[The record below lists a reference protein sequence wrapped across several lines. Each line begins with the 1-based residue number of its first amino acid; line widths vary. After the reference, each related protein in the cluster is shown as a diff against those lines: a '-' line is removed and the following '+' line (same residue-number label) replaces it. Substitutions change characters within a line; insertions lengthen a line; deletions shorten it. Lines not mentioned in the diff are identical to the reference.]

1 MHSINTP
8 LANKSNSRQT
18 ARPTMQLLFQA
29 RKPKSVSSSKQ
40 RVANILVE
48 EYKKPTPQQ
57 VVFPFF
63 PTKNNNMTLEK
74 MPVLHAGKETYVFQE
89 GIQINSE
96 PLPQPQPKPQQVV
109 FPFFPTKNNNMTLE
123 KMPVLH
129 AGKETYVFQEGI
141 QINSEPLPQP
151 QPKPQQTWV
160 PTWERDDKEK
170 VIKNEKVHVELP
182 EREIPVHDIVVNN
195 TPKPIVPWKPTWER

>member
-1 MHSINTP
+1 
-8 LANKSNSRQT
+8 
-18 ARPTMQLLFQA
+18 
-29 RKPKSVSSSKQ
+29 
-40 RVANILVE
+40 
-48 EYKKPTPQQ
+48 
-57 VVFPFF
+57 
-63 PTKNNNMTLEK
+63 
-74 MPVLHAGKETYVFQE
+74 
-89 GIQINSE
+89 
-96 PLPQPQPKPQQVV
+96 
-109 FPFFPTKNNNMTLE
+109 MTLE

>member
-1 MHSINTP
+1 
-8 LANKSNSRQT
+8 
-18 ARPTMQLLFQA
+18 
-29 RKPKSVSSSKQ
+29 
-40 RVANILVE
+40 
-48 EYKKPTPQQ
+48 
-57 VVFPFF
+57 
-63 PTKNNNMTLEK
+63 MTLEK
-74 MPVLHAGKETYVFQE
+74 MPVLDAGKETYVFQE

-96 PLPQPQPKPQQVV
+96 
-109 FPFFPTKNNNMTLE
+109 T
-123 KMPVLH
+123 
-129 AGKETYVFQEGI
+129 
-141 QINSEPLPQP
+141 LPQP

>member
-1 MHSINTP
+1 
-8 LANKSNSRQT
+8 
-18 ARPTMQLLFQA
+18 MQLLFQA

-48 EYKKPTPQQ
+48 EYKKPT
-57 VVFPFF
+57 
-63 PTKNNNMTLEK
+63 
-74 MPVLHAGKETYVFQE
+74 
-89 GIQINSE
+89 
-96 PLPQPQPKPQQVV
+96 PQQVV

>member
-1 MHSINTP
+1 MLFTIPTRRRPASLSIQYQPRSSIFENKHATLQNIDVTIQSINTP
-8 LANKSNSRQT
+8 LYNKSNSRQT
-18 ARPTMQLLFQA
+18 ARHTMQLLFQA

-48 EYKKPTPQQ
+48 EYKKPTSQQ
-57 VVFPFF
+57 LVFPFF

-89 GIQINSE
+89 GIRINSE
-96 PLPQPQPKPQQVV
+96 TRPQ
-109 FPFFPTKNNNMTLE
+109 
-123 KMPVLH
+123 
-129 AGKETYVFQEGI
+129 
-141 QINSEPLPQP
+141 S

-160 PTWERDDKEK
+160 PSWERDDKEK